1 MSPPGTGRGMTTPG
15 PKPTP
20 THLRVVRGTRPDRV
34 NLQEPKPKKAK
45 PKCPSYLCED
55 GKRIWRRTTKQ
66 LDLMGLLYEAD
77 QDIIAAYANAVLNY
91 ERATKIVDDLGV
103 LVEGRRDGLVS
114 NPAVRVQRDSAQLI
128 RQLASELGL
137 TPSSRSRLTVQE
149 DDGDDFLD

>member
-1 MSPPGTGRGMTTPG
+1 
-15 PKPTP
+15 
-20 THLRVVRGTRPDRV
+20 
-34 NLQEPKPKKAK
+34 
-45 PKCPSYLCED
+45 
-55 GKRIWRRTTKQ
+55 
-66 LDLMGLLYEAD
+66 
-77 QDIIAAYANAVLNY
+77 
-91 ERATKIVDDLGV
+91 V